1 MTMQTELQM
10 RASAAPNKSERPG
23 SDQLRQ
29 KKHRQSPV
37 AWAMQLPGFVVLGL
51 IVVFPLIYSINL
63 SLRKYSLVIPGRT
76 GQWAGLENY
85 RKLLHDSDFGA
96 ALITTTIFVVAAVTL
111 ETVLGTFVGIL
122 LDRLV
127 RLRRTVT
134 SILLLP
140 MIVTPLIVGLMFN
153 FAFNAQFGYVTWALN
168 LLGVEPAGGL
178 LNRGPTALAV
188 LILVDVW
195 EWLPFI
201 ALMVMAGLRALPSS
215 PFEAASIDGAST
227 WQTYRYIM
235 LPMLK
240 PVLGVA
246 ILFRAT
252 EAIREFDKVYV
263 LTGGGPGSATTVNDL
278 YQYRV
283 SFLNWDLSYGA
294 ALGMTTFVA
303 VLLVCGVVYRVITRM
318 EVRS

>member
-1 MTMQTELQM
+1 MQTEVQM
-10 RASAAPNKSERPG
+10 RASAAPNKRERSG
-23 SDQLRQ
+23 GGQLRQ

-63 SLRKYSLVIPGRT
+63 SLKKYSLVIPGMT

-96 ALITTTIFVVAAVTL
+96 ALVTTTVFVVAAVTL
-111 ETVLGTFVGIL
+111 ETVLGTLVGIL

>member
-1 MTMQTELQM
+1 MQTELQM
-10 RASAAPNKSERPG
+10 RASAAPNNSERPG
-23 SDQLRQ
+23 SGQLRQ

-168 LLGVEPAGGL
+168 LLGVEPEGGL

-294 ALGMTTFVA
+294 ALGMTTFIA
-303 VLLVCGVVYRVITRM
+303 VLLICGVVYRVITRM
-318 EVRS
+318 EARP